1 MTINDLE
8 AKLNK
13 LSDLLGDLTIKT
25 YNLKEVSEVR
35 REIFDHFKEME
46 FPDVAVRQQ
55 LWDNFQMLN
64 DVWKGKQNIINNDN
78 KKFADEAIELI
89 NQTEIEV
96 NTILQSPELGKNE
109 FGNIRAII
117 NNTFEIIKQNKWP
130 SRELRNEHWDRFN
143 LIREAVKKIEDNYY
157 TQLREEIQ
165 NRTAHSGDLTRVIIE
180 IIENSHPDKSLT
192 ELVMSVRNLKQ
203 FFMEPDEA
211 LKDIALLQ
219 EEIDPESKST
229 LRIKSDV
236 LRDIRKII
244 TESRNEITKDDK
256 QRIYVTI
263 DSFHSLLDNAWKSYK
278 EEMQLKQSTREE
290 RIKQNAGKKQE
301 WLGKQKDFLNMLEG
315 RFENQTAF
323 REKLK
328 KIAEDQDAFI
338 ARLES
343 RIENQQDYLI
353 KLNDQ
358 LIDLEEQQASAWTEK
373 FKEKVDGWIVNKK
386 QKMNEVEKEVLNL
399 HKKIAEIKRKTDD
412 IPGRIEEITASIAE
426 ISEKI
431 IEVKDKLK
439 KRSNDTDEVKED
451 EAATGTAS
459 TAVAPE
465 ITDDEENPTLEAVIP
480 ATDIPTDE
488 AAPELT
494 GNTGNT
500 LPELVNELPVAD
512 EDGTVVKG
520 PAPIAI
526 NSSDTPDDVTTTDN
540 TDASSLEDGK

>member
-8 AKLNK
+8 AKLDK

-25 YNLKEVSEVR
+25 HNLKEVSEVR
-35 REIFDHFKEME
+35 REIFDHFKEIE

-55 LWDNFQMLN
+55 LWDSFQMLN

-89 NQTEIEV
+89 NQTENEV
-96 NTILQSPELGKNE
+96 NTILQLPELGKNE

-143 LIREAVKKIEDNYY
+143 LVREAVRKIEDNYY

-165 NRTAHSGDLTRVIIE
+165 NRTAHSGDLTKVIIE
-180 IIENSHPDKSLT
+180 IVENTHPDKQLA
-192 ELVMSVRNLKQ
+192 ELVMPVRNLKQ
-203 FFMEPDEA
+203 FFLEPDEE
-211 LKDIALLQ
+211 LKDVALLQ
-219 EEIDPESKST
+219 QEIDPESKST

-301 WLGKQKDFLNMLEG
+301 WLEKQKDFLTMLEG

-386 QKMNEVEKEVLNL
+386 QKMGEVEKEVLNL

-439 KRSNDTDEVKED
+439 KRNNDTED
-451 EAATGTAS
+451 IKDAEAVT
-459 TAVAPE
+459 PE
-465 ITDDEENPTLEAVIP
+465 MTNDEENITVDTATSATEITVVETALELTGDTLPEPTNELLITDEYATEVAPPAPEVINS
-480 ATDIPTDE
+480 TDIPDDTTAVDNAD
-488 AAPELT
+488 AALQ
-494 GNTGNT
+494 
-500 LPELVNELPVAD
+500 
-512 EDGTVVKG
+512 
-520 PAPIAI
+520 
-526 NSSDTPDDVTTTDN
+526 DN
-540 TDASSLEDGK
+540 K